1 MIAIYVIMDRI
12 CIMGYVCLY
21 ALMDIMEV
29 VADVRDVRLDVLCV
43 LGLIT
48 VVNVDLIIHCWR
60 I

>member
-1 MIAIYVIMDRI
+1 MIAIYVIMDCI
-12 CIMGYVCLY
+12 CIMGYVWLY

-29 VADVRDVRLDVLCV
+29 VADVRDVRLGVLCV

-48 VVNVDLIIHCWR
+48 VVNVGLIIHCWR

>member
-1 MIAIYVIMDRI
+1 MIAIYVIMGRI
-12 CIMGYVCLY
+12 CIMGSVCLC

>member
-1 MIAIYVIMDRI
+1 MGRI
-12 CIMGYVCLY
+12 CIMGSVCLRV
-21 ALMDIMEV
+21 LMDIMEV

-48 VVNVDLIIHCWR
+48 VVNVGLIIHCWP